1 MDTVANLS
9 RTGLSTLPPDLLAR
23 ADLEVLVLYHNEIAE
38 LPAEVGKLHRL
49 ERLDLAGNSLTTLPT
64 EIGELKRLRE
74 LDLGGNLLT
83 KLPPQIGELPE
94 LHLLDLRDNQLT
106 TLPTSLAPLLVRG
119 QLTIRLDGNP
129 LDEAVA
135 RTLGRGSRAL
145 GAYLQSLTDGV
156 PQFEA
161 KVLLVGEGNVGK
173 TSLVA
178 ALNDEQF
185 VKGRPTTHGIE
196 IRELHL
202 PHPTLD
208 ELLTLR
214 TWDFG
219 GQEIYRVTHQF
230 FFSRRAV
237 YLLVWHPREGQE
249 QGEVE
254 GWLRRV
260 RLRVGADATV
270 VVVATHGDERRPEL
284 DYPRL
289 RDAFPGM
296 LAGQYT
302 VDSETD
308 NGIPGLR
315 RAIAAEAARLPQMGQ
330 LISSRWADA
339 RDAILTRAAAEPQIP
354 FDDFAAVC
362 RRHGVRDGEVH
373 HLAELLHDLGQVIY
387 YGDDDGLR
395 DIVILN
401 PEWLTK
407 AISHVLEDRAVRHGD
422 GILEHRQLR
431 RIWRRRDDDLSY
443 DRAHHPFFL
452 RLMEKFDVSY
462 RLDDG
467 ERSLIAQL
475 VPFERPVLP
484 WNATTPVADHLRVL
498 RLTCELDESAPPGLV
513 AWLTVRHHDASTG
526 RHWRRG
532 VFLRHPIDT
541 YQSEA
546 LVEMH
551 TDQTLTIE
559 VRAPSP
565 DLFFNVLRDSLER
578 LLTTRWP
585 GLAFKLFVPCPTRDA
600 DGAGCAGRFPLDG
613 LIRFRERSAAPA
625 SAPVGEVTVG
635 VGRRPERDPMHR
647 LSLPCLTCQH
657 DHDVTGLLTGFV
669 PPTLLGDELHRLER
683 RLGTLS
689 REVGQI
695 GDHVAG
701 TASFAADSANHLRRL
716 VTAVGT
722 EVTDCPRLFT
732 VTALRPTGWRWLR
745 FTRRSIR
752 ITLWCEHPGQWHT
765 WDGASYQLDQPRQ
778 WLRASAPYLNLMF
791 KTLRLVHPVATSVAA
806 FVTPDLN
813 HVQRELNL
821 MKALIDTLPTAA
833 LDDAAPV
840 GTDARHTLSPA
851 EGAALR
857 SFKVLL
863 SQLDPAQAFGG
874 LSRVFTPAGEFLWV
888 CPRHRHL
895 HDPGL
900 PVLP

>member
-1 MDTVANLS
+1 METVANLS
-9 RTGLSTLPPDLLAR
+9 RTGLSALPPELLAR
-23 ADLEVLVLYHNEIAE
+23 TDLETLILYHNHITD

-49 ERLDLAGNSLTTLPT
+49 RKLDLAGNSLTGLPA
-64 EIGELKRLRE
+64 EIGELKLLRE

-83 KLPPQIGELPE
+83 TLPPQIGELPG
-94 LHLLDLRDNQLT
+94 LQLLDLRDNQLT
-106 TLPTSLAPLLVRG
+106 MLPTSLAPLLAKG
-119 QLTIRLDGNP
+119 QLTVRLDGNP
-129 LDEAVA
+129 LDEALA
-135 RTLGRGSRAL
+135 QTLGRGTRAL
-145 GAYLQSLTDGV
+145 GAYLQSLEDGV

-161 KVLLVGEGNVGK
+161 KILLVGEGNVGK
-173 TSLVA
+173 TSLVG
-178 ALNDEQF
+178 ALNNEQF

-196 IRELHL
+196 IRELRL
-202 PHPTLD
+202 PHPWKD
-208 ELLTLR
+208 EVLTLR

-254 GWLRRV
+254 GWLRRI
-260 RLRVGADATV
+260 RLRVGADARV

-289 RDAFPGM
+289 RDAFPTM
-296 LAGQYT
+296 LAGQHT
-302 VDSETD
+302 VDSETA
-308 NGIPGLR
+308 NGIPALR
-315 RAIAAEAARLPQMGQ
+315 QAIAAEAARLPQMGQ
-330 LISSRWADA
+330 LTSRRWADA

-354 FDDFAAVC
+354 FDDFAVIC
-362 RRHGVRDGEVH
+362 RQHRVRDEEIH

-407 AISHVLEDRAVRHGD
+407 AISHVLEDQAVRHGN
-422 GILEHRQLR
+422 GILDHRELR
-431 RIWRRRDDDLSY
+431 RIWRRRDDGLSY
-443 DRAHHPFFL
+443 DRTHHPFFL

-462 RLDDG
+462 RLEDG

-484 WNATTPVADHLRVL
+484 WGASTPVPDGLRVL

-532 VFLRHPIDT
+532 VFLRHPIDA
-541 YQSEA
+541 YRSEA
-546 LVEMH
+546 LVELH
-551 TDQTLTIE
+551 TDQALTVE

-585 GLAFKLFVPCPTRDA
+585 GLAFRLFVPCPTGDA
-600 DGAGCAGRFPLDG
+600 DGVGCAGRFPLDG
-613 LIRFRERSAAPA
+613 LIKFRERSAAPA
-625 SAPVGEVTVG
+625 PVREATAVRAGE
-635 VGRRPERDPMHR
+635 PERDPMQR

-669 PPTLLGDELHRLER
+669 PPTLLGDELNRLER
-683 RLGTLS
+683 RMGTLT

-695 GDHVAG
+695 GGHLADA
-701 TASFAADSANHLRRL
+701 ASFAADSAHHLRQ
-716 VTAVGT
+716 VVKAVGT

-732 VTALRPTGWRWLR
+732 VATLPPTGWRWFW
-745 FTRRSIR
+745 FTRRPIR

-791 KTLRLVHPVATSVAA
+791 KTLRLVHPVATSMAA
-806 FVTPDLN
+806 FVAPDLSG
-813 HVQRELNL
+813 VQRELNL
-821 MKALIDTLPTAA
+821 MKALIDTLPTAVV
-833 LDDAAPV
+833 DDAAPV

-857 SFKVLL
+857 SFRVLL
-863 SQLDPAQAFGG
+863 SQLDPAQTFGG

-888 CPRHRHL
+888 CPRHRPL